1 MASLPYVIRES
12 SISAN
17 DGGSQLQGGRV
28 IEDLIT
34 PVMSSQGK
42 GSNGLILCSDFEQVL
57 ILQIASCST
66 GTQGI

>member
-1 MASLPYVIRES
+1 MASLPYVVRES

-17 DGGSQLQGGRV
+17 DGGSQLQGWRG
-28 IEDLIT
+28 IEDWVT
-34 PVMSSQGK
+34 PVMSFQGK

-57 ILQIASCST
+57 ILQITSRST